1 MDFKNTF
8 NKLKKSASETA
19 SVVAKSAKENS
30 KKVAD
35 KSGEL
40 LESSKL
46 SLKISSEESKIST
59 LYKEIGKITYENYK
73 YGSAIDNSVAD
84 LCVNIDEIN
93 ESIQTLKDQITA
105 LKNTSQ

>member
-1 MDFKNTF
+1 MKFKSTF
-8 NKLKKSASETA
+8 DKLKKTA
-19 SVVAKSAKENS
+19 SSTATVVAKSAKESS
-30 KKVAD
+30 KKVAG
-35 KSGEL
+35 KSGEI

-46 SLKISSEESKIST
+46 SLKISSEENKITS

-84 LCVNIDEIN
+84 LCEKIDDIN

-105 LKNTSQ
+105 LKSSSE